1 MANTDI
7 LIHRVSPEKR
17 KVIPSDPQTLG
28 FGRHFTDHMFVSEYD
43 PVNGWAMRRIE
54 PYRMLQIDP
63 AMTSLHYGQMV
74 FEGLKAYRGADD
86 GIYIFRWK
94 KNAERLQASCRRL
107 MMEAPPVELFGEALK
122 QLVQI
127 DHDWVPSA
135 PGCSLYLRPF
145 VIATDPFLG
154 VRPSTTYAF
163 VIIASPVGA
172 YYKEGFNPTRILVSD
187 EDVRAVRGGLGE
199 AKTAANYA
207 ASLRGFVRATKLGY
221 SQVLWLDAIERR
233 YIEEV
238 GTSNVFFKIGDEI
251 VTPPLQG
258 TILHGVTRDSTIRIL
273 RHWGLTVVER
283 RITIDEMME
292 AVANGSLTEAF
303 GTGTAAVIS
312 PVGTFHYKDRDIVVG
327 GGQVG
332 ELTRKL
338 YTYLTSLQAG
348 REEDIF
354 GWVERVDLDPGYD
367 QAVLPLSEL
376 SNVALA
382 QMAHA

>member
-63 AMTSLHYGQMV
+63 AMTSLHYGQMC

-163 VIIASPVGA
+163 CIIASPVGS

-221 SQVLWLDAIERR
+221 SQVLWLDAVEHRWV
-233 YIEEV
+233 EELNAM
-238 GTSNVFFKIGDEI
+238 NVVFVWDRDGRT
-251 VTPPLQG
+251 VVSTPPLTG
-258 TILHGVTRDSTIRIL
+258 TILEGVTRDSLLALAGRSDL
-273 RHWGLTVVER
+273 DVVVE
-283 RITIDEMME
+283 
-292 AVANGSLTEAF
+292 
-303 GTGTAAVIS
+303 
-312 PVGTFHYKDRDIVVG
+312 P
-327 GGQVG
+327 
-332 ELTRKL
+332 
-338 YTYLTSLQAG
+338 TSIEHLRAG
-348 REEDIF
+348 AEHATLRESF
-354 GWVERVDLDPGYD
+354 
-367 QAVLPLSEL
+367 A
-376 SNVALA
+376 
-382 QMAHA
+382 